1 MADRFADFEQFQVD
15 TDFANFGKVKID
27 PIWGFFNDFGQLT
40 VILLSLGKTCSEK
53 QYKPSPFDQSLIK
66 KFKNHA

>member
-15 TDFANFGKVKID
+15 TDFANFEKVKID
-27 PIWGFFNDFGQLT
+27 PIWVFFNDFGQLSYFT
-40 VILLSLGKTCSEK
+40 EFGQDMQRKTIQTLSVWSKS
-53 QYKPSPFDQSLIK
+53 DK